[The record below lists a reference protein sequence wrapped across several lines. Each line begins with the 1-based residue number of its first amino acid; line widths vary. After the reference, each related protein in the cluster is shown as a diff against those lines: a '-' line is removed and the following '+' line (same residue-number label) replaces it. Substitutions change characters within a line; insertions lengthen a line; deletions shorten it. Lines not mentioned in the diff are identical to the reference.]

1 MFSAK
6 IQRVIDEVDQLR
18 EKVDD
23 HYQIPRDEAAL
34 LAQLVRI
41 GRCISICEIGTSYG
55 FSTIHLAAA
64 TREHGGHVHS
74 LDRNPKKFAAAT
86 RHLTDAGLT
95 DAVSLYQGDARELL
109 KSLSPPTPFDF
120 AFIDAD
126 KSQSFEYLELLLPK
140 LASSCMIVTDNTT
153 THAEELAS
161 FVVRLREIPGVTSCH
176 VPVGNGF
183 ELTVRR
189 G

>member
-1 MFSAK
+1 MFSPK
-6 IQRVIDEVDQLR
+6 VERVIDAVDRLR
-18 EKVDD
+18 DEVDD

-34 LAQLVRI
+34 LAQIVKA
-41 GRCISICEIGTSYG
+41 GRCVSICEIGTSYG
-55 FSTIHLAAA
+55 FSTLHLAAA

-86 RHLTDAGLT
+86 RHLTDAGLV
-95 DAVSLYQGDARELL
+95 DSVSLYQGDALELL
-109 KSLSPPTPFDF
+109 KSISPPTPFDF

-126 KSQSFEYLELLLPK
+126 KSQSFDYLDLLIPK
-140 LASSCMIVTDNTT
+140 LAPSYVIVTDNTT
-153 THAEELAS
+153 THAEELAG
-161 FVVRLREIPGVTSCH
+161 FVARLRELPGVTSCH

-189 G
+189 A